1 MDIIRSEKVT
11 PKLCFPYKY
20 RTNLALLRDKNLREK
35 CKEVNLDETLNK
47 REMRNLDTE

>member
-20 RTNLALLRDKNLREK
+20 RTNLALLRDKNLE
-35 CKEVNLDETLNK
+35 
-47 REMRNLDTE
+47 RNAKK